1 MLSFYIHD
9 TSYLEDLRRIF
20 QIYYDE
26 ILKIYEARANELILK
41 QESFRPEEACAR
53 QEPTIRKRGRKK
65 EIQKC
70 VVSFVLFYEN
80 VFWYLNKTEEEVWF
94 IIGDQYREAEEE
106 EEELQIN
113 MEKFG
118 NALADQ
124 HRINII
130 KILLSE
136 GEKSSAELAGRL
148 NLAVNT
154 VGYHVDIMKKAK
166 LLSFHN
172 QGKTAYYR
180 INTKL
185 CRLATW
191 KLQEWILGEEL

>member
-1 MLSFYIHD
+1 MVVILFYQSFTVTDIV
-9 TSYLEDLRRIF
+9 T
-20 QIYYDE
+20 
-26 ILKIYEARANELILK
+26 
-41 QESFRPEEACAR
+41 
-53 QEPTIRKRGRKK
+53 
-65 EIQKC
+65 
-70 VVSFVLFYEN
+70 LFYEN